1 MMRTLRTRIIISHI
15 LPLLIVLLLM
25 GIGLDYVLEVRILLP
40 NLSDELINE
49 AMLFVEMTKNNQPI
63 WDDPVAAQDY
73 LDSIEP
79 IMDPFVMLLD
89 LQGQILAST
98 DPSDTGQIG
107 SLIEPRERFV
117 EALEHGTSIQTMYSR
132 QLEANIVDV
141 LVPARRSDGQVVGV
155 LRMSYHLENVYGQFL
170 SLRYTIL
177 GIIAIGILLGVIM
190 AILLALNLGNALS
203 QLTYSVQL
211 LTTGKEYSPPLEHGP
226 EEIRILLRS
235 VNSLVERLRE
245 LENMRGKLLTN
256 LVHEIG
262 RPLGALLLAVQA
274 LQAGAGRDKAIQED
288 ILAGIGEELSMLQ
301 RLLNDLTRLHD
312 QVLGEMEL
320 KIQPVPLMQWLPNV
334 LRTHQ
339 EAVNNQGLLWQ
350 VTLSKELPTI
360 DADPNRLA
368 QAIGN
373 LVNNAIKFTPSGGTV
388 SVDAGV
394 QDNEVWIRVN
404 DNGPGIPL
412 DEQVNIFKPF
422 YRGLSE
428 NRFPQGMGLGLSIAR
443 DLVEAHHGRLE
454 FTSVP
459 GEGSSFTI
467 WLPFRPNGSKT
478 SLV

>member
-107 SLIEPRERFV
+107 SVIESRERFA
-117 EALEHGTSIQTMYSR
+117 EALERGASIQTMYSR

-203 QLTYSVQL
+203 QLSYAVQQ

-256 LVHEIG
+256 LIHEIG

-274 LQAGAGRDKAIQED
+274 LQAGAGQDKAMQED
-288 ILAGIGEELSMLQ
+288 ILAGMGEELSMLQ

-312 QVLGEMEL
+312 QVLGVMEL
-320 KIQPVPLMQWLPNV
+320 KIQPVPLVQWLPNV

-339 EAVNNQGLLWQ
+339 EAVNTKGLLWQ
-350 VTLSKELPTI
+350 VTISEELPTI

>member
-1 MMRTLRTRIIISHI
+1 MRTLRTRIIISHI

-25 GIGLDYVLEVRILLP
+25 GVALDYVLEIRILLP

-49 AMLFVEMTKNNQPI
+49 AKLFVEMTKNNQPI

-73 LDSIEP
+73 LDSLEP
-79 IMDPFVMLLD
+79 ILDPFVMLLD

-98 DPSDTGQIG
+98 DPSETEQIG
-107 SLIEPRERFV
+107 IVIEPRERIS
-117 EALEHGTSIQTMYSR
+117 EALERGASIQTMYSR
-132 QLEANIVDV
+132 QLEASIVDV
-141 LVPARRSDGQVVGV
+141 LVPATRSDGQVVGV

-170 SLRYTIL
+170 SLRYIII

-190 AILLALNLGNALS
+190 AMLLALNLGNALS
-203 QLTYSVQL
+203 QLTYSVQQ

-245 LENMRGKLLTN
+245 LETMRRKLLTN
-256 LVHEIG
+256 LIHEIG

-274 LQAGAGRDKAIQED
+274 LQAGAGQDKAMLDD
-288 ILAGIGEELSMLQ
+288 ILAGMEEELSMLQ
-301 RLLNDLTRLHD
+301 RLLNDLSRLHD
-312 QVLGEMEL
+312 QVLGVMEL
-320 KIQPVPLMQWLPNV
+320 KIQSVPLTQWLPNV

-339 EAVNNQGLLWQ
+339 ETVNTKGLLWQ
-350 VTLSKELPTI
+350 VTISKELPTI

-394 QDNEVWIRVN
+394 QDNEVWICVN

-412 DEQVNIFKPF
+412 DEQVNIFIPF

-467 WLPFRPNGSKT
+467 WLPFRPNEG
-478 SLV
+478 

>member
-1 MMRTLRTRIIISHI
+1 
-15 LPLLIVLLLM
+15 M
-25 GIGLDYVLEVRILLP
+25 GVALDYVLEIRILLP

-49 AMLFVEMTKNNQPI
+49 AKLFVEMTKNNQPI

-73 LDSIEP
+73 LDSLEP
-79 IMDPFVMLLD
+79 ILDPFVMLLD

-98 DPSDTGQIG
+98 DPSETEQIG
-107 SLIEPRERFV
+107 IVIEPRERIS
-117 EALEHGTSIQTMYSR
+117 EALERGASIQTMYSR
-132 QLEANIVDV
+132 QLEASIVDV
-141 LVPARRSDGQVVGV
+141 LVPATRSDGQVVGV

-170 SLRYTIL
+170 SLRYIII

-190 AILLALNLGNALS
+190 AMLLALNLGNALS
-203 QLTYSVQL
+203 QLTYSVQQ

-245 LENMRGKLLTN
+245 LETMRRKLLTN
-256 LVHEIG
+256 LIHEIG

-274 LQAGAGRDKAIQED
+274 LQAGAGQDKAMLDD
-288 ILAGIGEELSMLQ
+288 ILAGMEEELSMLQ
-301 RLLNDLTRLHD
+301 RLLNDLSRLHD
-312 QVLGEMEL
+312 QVLGVMEL
-320 KIQPVPLMQWLPNV
+320 KIQSVPLTQWLPNV

-339 EAVNNQGLLWQ
+339 ETVNTKGLLWQ
-350 VTLSKELPTI
+350 VTISKELPTI

-394 QDNEVWIRVN
+394 QDNEVWICVN

-412 DEQVNIFKPF
+412 DEQVNIFIPF

-467 WLPFRPNGSKT
+467 WLPFRPNEG
-478 SLV
+478 